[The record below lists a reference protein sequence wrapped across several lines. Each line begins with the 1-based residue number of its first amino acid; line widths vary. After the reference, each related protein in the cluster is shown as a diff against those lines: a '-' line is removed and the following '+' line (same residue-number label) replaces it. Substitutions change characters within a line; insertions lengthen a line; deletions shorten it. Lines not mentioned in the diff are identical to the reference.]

1 MKLKN
6 RILIVLVVCGIL
18 PLALSFL
25 YATWQSAKTT
35 NEVILNHAKTSLKVS
50 TEHIDGYFQ
59 ARLAEVELLAI
70 QPIIRTMN
78 FSSIRPYLLE
88 TLALKKDYYEK
99 FIIGRKDGTFHNTSG
114 GNPYLNMLR
123 TSDDNSPTAK
133 PKNIKKR
140 DYWQRTVLNN
150 KNNSPILYVS
160 NPMISYTT
168 GVKQIVITSAILDD
182 KNTVAGLIG
191 ASLPWNNLQTLINS
205 LQKDLSSEFSGMAN
219 LALISK
225 DGTYWYHWQQENVIK
240 LVRDKDN
247 KLSKNANG
255 ENQTTSVNIKKLM
268 PAVASKVLALKN
280 TTNIYYFT
288 EELEDQHTHHLFYA
302 LPSSQY
308 ILQLSVSDSVLSART
323 YNLMMVLAIA
333 FIVSTA
339 FAVYWTSLTSNRM
352 IKPLQDFTDDIQYID
367 KNNFSSLSQQSST
380 YEFNQ
385 LFTEF
390 NKMLHVVS
398 ENKKILY
405 NSEQRFSL
413 AMKGANDGL
422 WDWDIAN
429 DTIYYSPRWLEMLGY
444 KENELPNLISTWET
458 LIYPEDKDK
467 VNDKL
472 QSYLSGKVNQY
483 KIEFRMLHKDGHLVY
498 VLTRGFLVRDSDS
511 NIPIRMV
518 GTHKDISEQKQ
529 HEVQL
534 QALNADLE
542 KRVSER
548 TKELA
553 YTNEKLM
560 NKTLA
565 AEDANKAK
573 SLFLANMSHEIR
585 TPISGIIGLTD
596 LILKTELTKEQS
608 DYLQQLRQSSDHLM
622 HILNDILDISK
633 IEAGKLAIESATFD
647 LKKVVSGVLNI
658 FSLQAKKKGIIFHN
672 SFEDSASTLVNG
684 DSVRC
689 SQVLANLVS
698 NAVKFTESG
707 SIEVSI
713 SRQENSDFVDFSIKD
728 TGIGITEEQQKKLFS
743 TFVQADDSTT
753 RKYGGSGLGLV
764 ICKNLVRL
772 MGGEISLQSQQGKG
786 CTFKFS
792 ILLPIV
798 NISTLTPKIDGV
810 QAKYSG
816 AEHSSNTAQL
826 KANVCNKHVLLV
838 EDNRV
843 NQIIALKMLHE
854 FGMRTSIAMNG
865 QEAVEQAKEESFD
878 IILMDI
884 QMPVMNGFEATQEIR
899 KLPQYQSVPI
909 IAITA
914 NAMSDDKEASIDA
927 GMDSHITKPINSD
940 KLLIE
945 MAKFLKNRV

>member
-288 EELEDQHTHHLFYA
+288 EELKDQHTHHLFYA

-367 KNNFSSLSQQSST
+367 KNNFSSISQRSST

-422 WDWDIAN
+422 WDWDITN
-429 DTIYYSPRWLEMLGY
+429 GTMYYSPRWLEMLGY

-658 FSLQAKKKGIIFHN
+658 FSLQAKKKGITFHN

-728 TGIGITEEQQKKLFS
+728 TGIGITEEQQEKLFS

-772 MGGEISLQSQQGKG
+772 MGGEISLHSQQGKG

-798 NISTLTPKIDGV
+798 NISTLTPKIDVV
-810 QAKYSG
+810 QTKSSG
-816 AEHSSNTAQL
+816 AVHSSNTAQL

-899 KLPQYQSVPI
+899 KLPHYQSVPI